1 MTAQAS
7 ILIVDDEPSLVDS
20 LKLVLSS
27 FGYRVASAMSASAA
41 LKQFDVTEYDL
52 AIVDV
57 QLPDGSGI
65 DLLGKIHHRSPLTE
79 VIVIT
84 AYGTIQLAVDAMR
97 AGAFY
102 FITKPFEPD
111 EIHLLVQ
118 KALEHQRLRTR
129 YERLRHVLS
138 ERHEYANII
147 GRSKAMQDVF
157 DTIESVA
164 RTEVNVMIA
173 GESGT
178 GKELVAQALH
188 LKSLRAEGPF
198 IAINCAAVPKDLME
212 SELFGHTKG
221 AFTGAA
227 VERRGLIAAAHGGT
241 LLLDEVTEMPVELQ
255 AKLLRVIEERHY
267 RPVGSDTL
275 READFR
281 LISTT
286 NRNPQKAMEE
296 RLLRQDLFYRLS
308 TVIIELPPLRRRAED
323 LPYLCEHFFKEYVAK
338 YNRPLRG
345 FSDEAYDLIL
355 NYSWPGNVRELQHV
369 IERAV
374 LCARGNRIQARDL
387 GLRPTSKAETG
398 EGWDSESLTDMS
410 LENMEKLMIRRALA
424 RTGGNKQAAAALL
437 GISRTAF
444 YNKLKKYGLASE
456 VHR

>member
-1 MTAQAS
+1 MPTPAR
-7 ILIVDDEPSLVDS
+7 ILIVDDEASLVDS
-20 LKLVLSS
+20 LKLILSS
-27 FGYRVASAMSASAA
+27 LGYQVASAMSAGTA
-41 LKQFDVTEYDL
+41 LEQFDVADFDL

-57 QLPDGSGI
+57 KLPDGSGI
-65 DLLGKIHHRSPLTE
+65 DLLGKIRHRSPLTE
-79 VIVIT
+79 VIVMT
-84 AYGTIQLAVDAMR
+84 AYGTIPLAVDAMR

-102 FITKPFEPD
+102 FITKPFDPD
-111 EIHLLVQ
+111 EICLLVG

-129 YERLRHVLS
+129 YERLRHALGD
-138 ERHEYANII
+138 RHEYANII

-164 RTEVNVMIA
+164 RTDVNVMIV

-188 LKSLRAEGPF
+188 MKSLRAEGPF

-221 AFTGAA
+221 AFTGATG
-227 VERRGLIAAAHGGT
+227 ERRGLIAAAHGGT
-241 LLLDEVTEMPVELQ
+241 LLLDEITEMPVELQ
-255 AKLLRVIEERHY
+255 AKLLRVIEERRY
-267 RPVGSDTL
+267 RRVGSDIL
-275 READFR
+275 QEADFR

-286 NRNPQKAMEE
+286 NRNPQETMAEG
-296 RLLRQDLFYRLS
+296 RFRQDLYYRLS
-308 TVIIELPPLRRRAED
+308 TVIIELPPLRARTED
-323 LPYLCEHFFKEYVAK
+323 LPYLCEHFLKEYVAK
-338 YNRPLRG
+338 HNRPLRG

-374 LCARGNRIQARDL
+374 LCAREDLIRARDL
-387 GLRPTSKAETG
+387 GLRPAPKAG
-398 EGWDSESLTDMS
+398 AGGGWDSEWLADMS
-410 LENMEKLMIRRALA
+410 LESMEKWMIRRALA

-444 YNKLKKYGLASE
+444 YNKLKKYGLASD
-456 VHR
+456 VDQ